1 MIAVFFLIIGI
12 STPYSLVQFS
22 LSSFW
27 YKFFT
32 LVHLFDYDKKGEN
45 SKYFNAGVA
54 GGIHQKQEQAL
65 IKCSLKL

>member
-1 MIAVFFLIIGI
+1 MIAVSLIIGI
-12 STPYSLVQFS
+12 STPYYIGLI
-22 LSSFW
+22 LSFFNW
-27 YKFFT
+27 YKFFI

-54 GGIHQKQEQAL
+54 GGTHQKQEQAL